1 MRSRMTHLQIITAD
15 RRIEAVVRAL
25 REAACLHVEDISEA
39 EELDL
44 SSYRLDADEQTCREE
59 WRNLLTRV
67 DSLLAILPENGKN
80 ANPGALP
87 SDDPSALATFLEG
100 IEGHVSAL
108 VKQRDTLERQQST
121 LPRSNIALEG
131 LVPLVPANIPSG
143 SFVQAIVVPA
153 RERSGLRQ
161 LEDGILS
168 RTQGEGQITV
178 GTVEE
183 GLAPALIMA
192 PNEHRE
198 TVQAL
203 LTDSVAGQI
212 HLPEEFAGLPLPEAL
227 NGMHELLNEIPAK
240 IAALDAQLAEIAGE
254 HRAALAAWHKI
265 VNDRLN
271 EYDVRESFGCTEH
284 AAVIQG
290 WAPSDTIEPLRVA
303 LEKAAE
309 GEVELYTLPRR
320 KHEDPPVALRNPG
333 IARPFEML
341 VGLLALPGSHDMD
354 PTILMA
360 FFLPLFFGII
370 LGDVGY
376 GLLLLLLTLFLQRKL
391 GQGGAGD
398 LLKILRMGSIWAIIF
413 GFLFGEAFG
422 NIGEGFFAWLYTDF
436 LHLFPVGAGH
446 EGHNRFWLFLDR
458 TSPAATSSLML
469 FTIGIGVV
477 HIVLGLVIGVILA
490 IQHRDRNHLMERGG
504 QLIGLIGLFLLVGVT
519 VDLLPD
525 TLRTPAFMI
534 LIVGIVIL
542 AVPLGWIGVLLGPI
556 EFFGVIGNILSYLRI
571 AAIGLASVYLAI
583 VANQLAGALGSLVV
597 GVLVALLFH
606 ALNLA
611 LGALSPTI
619 HSLRL
624 HYVEFFRKFYTGGG
638 QSYQP
643 FGG

>member
-1 MRSRMTHLQIITAD
+1 MRSRMTHLQIITSD
-15 RRIEAVVRAL
+15 RRIDSVVHTL
-25 REAACLHVEDISEA
+25 REAACLHVENISEA
-39 EELDL
+39 AELDL
-44 SSYRLDADEQTCREE
+44 APYRLDAEEQSHREE

-67 DSLLAILPENGKN
+67 DALIAVLPENGRA
-80 ANPGALP
+80 ANPGVLP
-87 SDDPSALATFLEG
+87 SGDPDALAGFLEG
-100 IEGHVSAL
+100 VESNVNGL
-108 VKQRDTLERQQST
+108 VRQREMLERQQST
-121 LPRSNIALEG
+121 LPRSNEALEG
-131 LVPLVPANIPSG
+131 LVPLVPVSIPSG
-143 SFVQAIVVPA
+143 SFAQAIVVPA
-153 RERSGLRQ
+153 RERSALRD
-161 LEDGILS
+161 LEDEILS
-168 RTQGEGQITV
+168 ETRGEGQITV

-183 GLAPALIMA
+183 GLVPALIVA

-198 TVQAL
+198 TIQARL
-203 LTDSVAGQI
+203 IDSVAGQI
-212 HLPEEFAGLPLPEAL
+212 RLPEEFADRPLPDAL
-227 NGMHELLNEIPAK
+227 SGMRGLLNEIPTKVDAVNAQLGK
-240 IAALDAQLAEIAGE
+240 IAAE
-254 HRAALAAWHKI
+254 HRFALVAWRKV
-265 VNDRLN
+265 VNDRLA
-271 EYDVRESFGCTEH
+271 EYDVRESFGRTERT
-284 AAVIQG
+284 VIMQG
-290 WAPSDTIEPLRVA
+290 WAPSDAIEPLRAA
-303 LEKAAE
+303 LEKAAG
-309 GEVELYTLPRR
+309 GEVEVCTLPRR

-333 IARPFEML
+333 LVRPFESL

-370 LGDVGY
+370 LGDAGY

-391 GQGGAGD
+391 GQGAAGD
-398 LLKILRMGSIWAIIF
+398 LLKILRIGSIWAIVF

-422 NIGEGFFAWLYTDF
+422 NIGEEFFAWLYTDF
-436 LHLFPVGAGH
+436 LRLFPEGAGH

-458 TSPAATSSLML
+458 TSPEATSSLML

-477 HIVLGLVIGVILA
+477 HIVLGLIIGIILA
-490 IQHRDRNHLMERGG
+490 IQHRDRNHLLERGG

-519 VDLLPD
+519 VNLLPD

-583 VANQLAGALGSLVV
+583 VANRLAGSLGSLVV

-638 QSYQP
+638 QGYQP